1 MLFWPFLTA
10 LHFGASIVSK
20 VESEPKHEEKT
31 FFEGFSSNTKNALY
45 LGSKVTVFE
54 TQISN
59 VFVCACSLM

>member
-45 LGSKVTVFE
+45 LG
-54 TQISN
+54 
-59 VFVCACSLM
+59 